1 MRFLKGLLLFL
12 TIVLV
17 LVFTTQTLADE
28 PERCIDT
35 PCIGVMSAF
44 SSELT
49 ILLEETQDKKEFSVL
64 GRSVT
69 TGRLQGHD
77 VVLGLSGVS
86 MTNAAMMP
94 QAWFG
99 KFQISE
105 MVFSGIAGG
114 VNPDIHIGDVVV
126 PAQWAQYQEMEFCR
140 EKEDGTFACS
150 DEPERFNLPNFG
162 MMFPRSGVSVCTVN
176 GPVDQC
182 ERKRWFKADKDMLK
196 TAKKAARKIEL
207 AQCGLDRDENEVC
220 LDQQPIIK
228 IGGNGVAGSTFVDHL
243 LFRLYTWLAF
253 EADTLDMESSA
264 WAHVAYANEIPFIIF
279 RSASDLAG
287 GGPGENQIGAFFRIA
302 ADNSAAVLLAFLEEW
317 D

>member
-1 MRFLKGLLLFL
+1 MKRLLMVTLL
-12 TIVLV
+12 CLVVVL
-17 LVFTTQTLADE
+17 LPMQSLADE

-35 PCIGVMSAF
+35 PCRGLMSAF
-44 SSELT
+44 GAESTKMLNEMT
-49 ILLEETQDKKEFSVL
+49 DIKAYNVV
-64 GRSVT
+64 GRTAVT
-69 TGRLQGHD
+69 GKIGDRD
-77 VVLGLSGVS
+77 YVLGLSGVS
-86 MTNAAMMP
+86 MTNAAMVP

-114 VNPDIHIGDVVV
+114 VNPDINIGDVVV
-126 PAQWAQYQEMEFCR
+126 PARWAQYQEMEFCR

-182 ERKRWFKADKDMLK
+182 ERIRWFEADKEMLK
-196 TAKKAARKIEL
+196 AAKKAARKITL

-243 LFRLYTWLAF
+243 LFRLWTWQAF

-264 WAHVAYANEIPFIIF
+264 WAHVAYANNIPFIIF

-287 GGPGENQIGAFFRIA
+287 GGPGENQIGTFSLIA
-302 ADNSAAVLLAFLEEW
+302 ADNSSSVLLAFLEEW
-317 D
+317 K